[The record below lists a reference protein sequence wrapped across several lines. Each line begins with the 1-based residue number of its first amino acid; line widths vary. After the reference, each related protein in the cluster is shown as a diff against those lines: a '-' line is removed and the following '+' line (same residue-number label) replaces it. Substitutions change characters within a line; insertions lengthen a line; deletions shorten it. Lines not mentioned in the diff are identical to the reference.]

1 MTLREELE
9 ALEHYNG
16 IDGVYIRRD
25 EALAILSKAEGP
37 LVCGACGSTVA
48 RGDYERIN
56 VDETPAQEPCPYYC
70 EPSHVKGETCTCPC
84 HAMTMDEREGVTLDD
99 LRKMP
104 EPIPAPPEAPRRW
117 RCGLGHECDEGWVR
131 CPKCSLPVREVVE
144 DTGSGGET

>member
-1 MTLREELE
+1 MESELK
-9 ALEHYNG
+9 LCPFCGSSG
-16 IDGVYIRRD
+16 IIRHDMRT
-25 EALAILSKAEGP
+25 GNY
-37 LVCGACGSTVA
+37 GACCVKCYGEVRCIYKEIDDA
-48 RGDYERIN
+48 RIAWNRRYP
-56 VDETPAQEPCPYYC
+56 DE
-70 EPSHVKGETCTCPC
+70 
-84 HAMTMDEREGVTLDD
+84 LDD